1 MIFLK
6 TGIQTQFRN
15 GIFTLTS
22 TAKPAHSAAILVI
35 NAKSFSFCSWL
46 LGEISCSDASVPF
59 IRCGRVSHT
68 TTNRLPGKENT
79 MKWWSVK
86 AFVEIFLQAG
96 KGLVMVQP
104 GQLLVNGFCIH
115 VHIAMTS
122 EALCQNMAKLRPNFR
137 PKRTSTH
144 LCFRFIQ
151 VRLWT
156 KEPGGHSFTT
166 RTSLRVLHECHCHI
180 NKPALFTSP
189 KNPPQINGVHFLLK
203 AFQWSRAQVHQSLK
217 LQWSSWFHQIYWV
230 PGKFDDTL
238 DRSRKRWSITTNL
251 SNQ

>member
-79 MKWWSVK
+79 MKCES
-86 AFVEIFLQAG
+86 
-96 KGLVMVQP
+96 
-104 GQLLVNGFCIH
+104 FCRNNS
-115 VHIAMTS
+115 A
-122 EALCQNMAKLRPNFR
+122 
-137 PKRTSTH
+137 
-144 LCFRFIQ
+144 
-151 VRLWT
+151 
-156 KEPGGHSFTT
+156 
-166 RTSLRVLHECHCHI
+166 
-180 NKPALFTSP
+180 
-189 KNPPQINGVHFLLK
+189 
-203 AFQWSRAQVHQSLK
+203 
-217 LQWSSWFHQIYWV
+217 
-230 PGKFDDTL
+230 
-238 DRSRKRWSITTNL
+238 SRKRPGDGAAWPTFDAWVLHSCAYSNDIRSVLPKHGQTSTKLSTIETNIYNL
-251 SNQ
+251 HTSASGSSK